1 MKFEELCDAR
11 YSLRKFDSRPVEA
24 EKLQKVLEAGRKA
37 PTAHNLQP
45 QRFFVMQSEEALA
58 KADACTACHFHSPVV
73 IVAAYDPEISWK
85 REEDG
90 KNHGE
95 IDVTLAVSQMMLQAA
110 ELGLG
115 TTYVGMFNPEKLLE
129 QFPEMKGLQ

>member
-73 IVAAYDPEISWK
+73 IVAPMIQRFPGKGK
-85 REEDG
+85 RTG
-90 KNHGE
+90 KTME
-95 IDVTLAVSQMMLQAA
+95 RSM
-110 ELGLG
+110 
-115 TTYVGMFNPEKLLE
+115 
-129 QFPEMKGLQ
+129 

>member
-58 KADACTACHFHSPVV
+58 KA
-73 IVAAYDPEISWK
+73 Y
-85 REEDG
+85 G
-90 KNHGE
+90 
-95 IDVTLAVSQMMLQAA
+95 VSFSFAGCDCSSL
-110 ELGLG
+110 
-115 TTYVGMFNPEKLLE
+115 
-129 QFPEMKGLQ
+129 

>member
-85 REEDG
+85 G
-90 KNHGE
+90 KR
-95 IDVTLAVSQMMLQAA
+95 TAR
-110 ELGLG
+110 
-115 TTYVGMFNPEKLLE
+115 TTERSM
-129 QFPEMKGLQ
+129 

>member
-58 KADACTACHFHSPVV
+58 KADTCTACHFHPPVV
-73 IVAAYDPEISWK
+73 IVAAYDPEIAWK

-95 IDVTLAVSQMMLQAA
+95 IDVTIGGFPDDAA
-110 ELGLG
+110 GSRTG
-115 TTYVGMFNPEKLLE
+115 TGNNVCWYV
-129 QFPEMKGLQ
+129 

>member
-45 QRFFVMQSEEALA
+45 QRFFVLWRKRM
-58 KADACTACHFHSPVV
+58 HVRRV
-73 IVAAYDPEISWK
+73 IFI
-85 REEDG
+85 RR
-90 KNHGE
+90 
-95 IDVTLAVSQMMLQAA
+95 L
-110 ELGLG
+110 
-115 TTYVGMFNPEKLLE
+115 
-129 QFPEMKGLQ
+129 